1 MFVRWQS
8 QSVEADHDPRLP
20 GFAEDV
26 VVRRFDA
33 PEALDTRFHEV
44 RTKSAI
50 NRVPT
55 PPSFRSP
62 GR

>member
-1 MFVRWQS
+1 MRWES
-8 QSVEADHDPRLP
+8 QQVEQDDAGRLP
-20 GFAEDV
+20 GLGAT

-44 RTKSAI
+44 RTKSAL
-50 NRVPT
+50 NRVPAGVA
-55 PPSFRSP
+55 RSRSR